1 MQLIQKLWQNT
12 GRIWHVRADHFK
24 SHHLE
29 ELAEVDG
36 AGSILANC
44 NHHLCNFLL
53 LGLKTKST
61 HGNLQLL
68 GINGAGAIGV
78 EQIERFTN
86 LLLSLFSQFE
96 LITHLLAEGVGTT
109 VCVSLREQNK
119 LRTTCGSK
127 TSRTILNHFE
137 A

>member
-1 MQLIQKLWQNT
+1 M
-12 GRIWHVRADHFK
+12 RADHFK

-29 ELAEVDG
+29 ELVEVDG
-36 AGSILANC
+36 AGSILVNFS
-44 NHHLCNFLL
+44 NHLFNVLL

-86 LLLSLFSQFE
+86 NLLSPFSQFE
-96 LITHLLAEGVGTT
+96 LITLLLAEGVGTT

>member
-1 MQLIQKLWQNT
+1 M
-12 GRIWHVRADHFK
+12 RADHFK

-29 ELAEVDG
+29 ELVEVDG
-36 AGSILANC
+36 AGSILVNFS
-44 NHHLCNFLL
+44 NHLFNVLL

-86 LLLSLFSQFE
+86 NLLSPFSQFE
-96 LITHLLAEGVGTT
+96 LITLLLAEEGVGTT